1 MRYIK
6 ISVGTLAFMGL
17 LLFNT
22 GCDKTK
28 DFGDMNQNPAITSSV
43 STAGLLTNVL
53 STISTWATSTRS
65 GLYAQYFSETQYTE
79 TSLYALPQL
88 DFAGNYSGSLYDLQN
103 IINLNTG
110 EPERV
115 GQFGSPGNQIAVAR
129 ILRAFIYWHITD
141 AWGDIPYS
149 EALQGKTP
157 VYDKQE
163 DIYPSLITELKEAG
177 DQFDGGASFKGDILY
192 DGNNAKWK
200 KFANSLRILIAM
212 RMSNVN
218 QAGAAAAVTEALSD
232 PDGYISS
239 NADNAVID
247 YPGGTYNN
255 IWWTLYDG
263 RQDFAVSETLMDF
276 ITGNSDSR
284 VAAFG
289 TSSLGFPYG
298 LKRDDA
304 VTFYNDN
311 PSWARILTNAGRQQ
325 GSPIALVVAAQV
337 KLALAE
343 ARERG
348 MISTGTTAGFYQEG
362 IKDSWEQWGVF
373 TQAAYDAYLTKSAI
387 SLATNPLEKIATQR
401 WLATYPNGLQG
412 WFEWR
417 RTGFPVLTPTPEATN
432 SSGEIP
438 TRYVYGLAEYSLNET
453 NRKAAADRMGGDTQD
468 TKVWWDQ

>member
-6 ISVGTLAFMGL
+6 NSVGALTFMGL
-17 LLFNT
+17 LLINT
-22 GCDKTK
+22 GCDKVK
-28 DFGDMNQNPAITSSV
+28 DFGDMNTNPAITASV

-53 STISTWATSTRS
+53 ATISTWATSTRS

-79 TSLYALPQL
+79 NSLYALPQL
-88 DFAGNYSGSLYDLQN
+88 DFAANYSGSLYDLQN
-103 IINLNTG
+103 IINLNTS

-115 GQFGSPGNQIAVAR
+115 AQFGSSSNQIAVAR
-129 ILRAFIYWHITD
+129 ILKAFIYWHITD

-157 VYDKQE
+157 AYDKQE
-163 DIYPSLITELKEAG
+163 DVYADLLKELKEAG

-192 DGNNAKWK
+192 DGNIAKWK
-200 KFANSLRILIAM
+200 KFANSLRILVAM

-218 QAGAAAAVTEALSD
+218 QAGAATVVTEAISD

-247 YPGGTYNN
+247 YPGGTFNN
-255 IWWTLYDG
+255 IWWELYDG

-276 ITGNSDSR
+276 LTSNSDSR
-284 VAAFG
+284 ISAFG
-289 TSSLGFPYG
+289 TSNLGFPYG

-311 PSWARILTNAGRQQ
+311 PGWSRILNTANRQQ
-325 GSPIALVVAAQV
+325 GSPIALVTSSQV

-348 MISTGTTAGFYQEG
+348 MISTGTTAEYYKDA

-373 TQAAYDAYLTKSAI
+373 SQAAYDAYLTKSGV
-387 SLATNPLEKIATQR
+387 SLAANPLEKIATQR

-417 RTGFPVLTPTPEATN
+417 RTGFPVLTPTPNAVN

-438 TRYVYGLAEYSLNET
+438 VRYTYGNAERSLNEV
-453 NRKAAADRMGGDTQD
+453 NRKIAEDRMGGDTQD
-468 TKVWWDQ
+468 TKVWWDK